1 MYVALYARHST
12 DKQSRSTRD
21 QIARLREFCGQHGYI
36 VVEAFID
43 EAKSGAD
50 MQNRR
55 GIRRLL
61 DRAKE
66 NLFSRVICEDLSRLS
81 RDQGD
86 IAWIYKRLSFIPI
99 AIETITEGL
108 ISELHIGLKG
118 TMNAL
123 YLKDL
128 ADKTHR
134 GVVASV
140 QKGGMPGGRLYGY
153 DIVRQ
158 WDEDGEPVRGLRK
171 VNEGEAAIIRQIFA
185 DYADGKP
192 LKTICVDLTVQGIP
206 APKGGQWAPTTLVG
220 TASRK
225 TGLLRQTLYKGI
237 VTFNRMAY
245 RKHPD
250 TGKRLSVVRPEN
262 EWVSV
267 PAPELA
273 IVDTDLF
280 DRVQAIL
287 ENRSSLRHQRTVTNK
302 VLSPEEKAA
311 RAAERQASWRA
322 KQLLPRKNIH
332 TIIGGRLHCGLH
344 GKKIDHFYNAEP
356 HGAVYGCP
364 HKGCPNR
371 NIKLNTTILPLAIA
385 ALTRIDGGAV
395 EAYFASAEVESE
407 RTRHQAAIAQLVPQ
421 VEELRAEVAN
431 VIGALG
437 RRARTEEIRSY
448 FDTRS
453 MEIRRLKL
461 DIETLEEQVARLT
474 KPDRLEDALNPYH
487 RLVRRLKEAPTDR
500 QATVALRPVVRRVTL
515 YAEWDGQEWQRS
527 ARLDLDYDKLLKLSF
542 AVA

>member
-21 QIARLREFCGQHGYI
+21 QIARLREYCGQREYI

-66 NLFSRVICEDLSRLS
+66 NLFSRVVCEDLSRLS

-86 IAWIYKRLSFIPI
+86 IAWIYKRLSYIPI

-171 VNEGEAAIIRQIFA
+171 INDGEAAVIRQIFA

-192 LKTICVDLTVQGIP
+192 LKTICVDLTVQGIS

-220 TASRK
+220 TAARK
-225 TGLLRQTLYKGI
+225 TGLLRQTLYKGV

-245 RKHPD
+245 RKHPE
-250 TGKRLSVVRPEN
+250 TGKRLSVIRPEE

-273 IVDTDLF
+273 IVDADLF

-287 ENRSSLRHQRTVTNK
+287 ENRSSLRHQRIVTNK
-302 VLSPEEKAA
+302 VLTPKEKAA
-311 RAAERQASWRA
+311 RAADRQASWRA

-344 GKKIDHFYNAEP
+344 GKKINHFYNAEP
-356 HGAVYGCP
+356 HGAIYGCP

-371 NIKLNTTILPLAIA
+371 NIKLNSTILPLTIA
-385 ALTRIDGGAV
+385 ALVRIDCAAV
-395 EAYFASAEVESE
+395 EAYFASTEVAAERAKHEV
-407 RTRHQAAIAQLVPQ
+407 AIAEMIPQL
-421 VEELRAEVAN
+421 EELRAEVAN

-437 RRARTEEIRSY
+437 RRARTEEIQAY
-448 FDTRS
+448 FDKRS

-461 DIETLEEQVARLT
+461 DIETLQQQAAQLT
-474 KPDRLEDALNPYH
+474 RPGRLEDALTPY
-487 RLVRRLKEAPTDR
+487 RQMVRRLKEAPTDR
-500 QATVALRPVVRRVTL
+500 EATIALRPVIRRVTL
-515 YAEWDGQEWQRS
+515 DAEWDDRAQEWQRS
-527 ARLDLDYDKLLKLSF
+527 ARIDLDYDKLLKLPIP
-542 AVA
+542 